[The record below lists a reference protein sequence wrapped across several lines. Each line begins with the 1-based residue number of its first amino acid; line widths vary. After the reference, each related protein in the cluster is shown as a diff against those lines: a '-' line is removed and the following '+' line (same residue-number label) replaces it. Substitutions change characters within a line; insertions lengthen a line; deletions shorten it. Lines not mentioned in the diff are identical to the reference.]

1 MRGYAGNFAE
11 KIISTPPMPQEKDR
25 VPRKFFVKINN

>member
-11 KIISTPPMPQEKDR
+11 KIISTPPMPQEKGR
-25 VPRKFFVKINN
+25 VSRNFL